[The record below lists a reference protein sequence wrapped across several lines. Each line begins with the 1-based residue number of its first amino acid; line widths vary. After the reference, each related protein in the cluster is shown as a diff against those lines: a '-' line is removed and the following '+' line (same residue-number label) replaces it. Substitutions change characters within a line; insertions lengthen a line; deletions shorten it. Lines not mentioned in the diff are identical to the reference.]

1 MNIHDF
7 EYYINQ
13 TILDRGF
20 NYYIDGNIVDSYKR
34 GDREYIFHVEGSD
47 DYEVLV
53 EIGDNGDILISY
65 CDCPYNFGPVCK
77 HEAAAYF
84 KAYEMLHQENEIEKV
99 SSKENKRDTIH
110 DVLNNL
116 SKQEL
121 IHIIVN
127 LALDDSTLENSLLFT
142 YANGDSQL
150 ELKACQELIDA
161 IVRKYTGRVGIIEY
175 RDTGAFVHELEDIV
189 EKARNMENV
198 LVAVDI
204 ALLLLEEAIDA
215 FSYAD
220 DSSGHIGSL
229 ATESLELIEEIVSR
243 GDEIGNQRVKIF
255 EKLLAQTDN
264 EVFEDWLDYKV
275 DLLSICSEFADDEIL
290 REQLI
295 TKIESMID
303 EDSGDRYSHYGK
315 ESMLQILFQLIEKY
329 GTQEETEQFIYDHL
343 QFTSFRETLL
353 NKHLQDKN
361 YEKVIELTKEGEKQD
376 QNLPGLL
383 SKWKKYRYKALKS
396 LSLKEEQNIL
406 AKELFFNGDFDYYQD
421 LKKLAANQSEFYT
434 NLKLE
439 LKKEKGWHAS
449 SLFLKL
455 IEEEND
461 LEEILK
467 FVKDNPIYIED
478 YAEKLVK
485 PFEEDTIEIY
495 TNFIKSTASTSS
507 NRRDYQGVCHK
518 LTRYK
523 KIAGKQKQVE
533 LINEFKVLYRRR
545 PAFIDELGKI

>member
-467 FVKDNPIYIED
+467 FVKDNPRYIED

-533 LINEFKVLYRRR
+533 LINEFKVLYKRR

>member
-518 LTRYK
+518 LTRY
-523 KIAGKQKQVE
+523 
-533 LINEFKVLYRRR
+533 EFKVLYRRR

>member
-467 FVKDNPIYIED
+467 FVKDNPRYIED

>member
-127 LALDDSTLENSLLFT
+127 LALDDSTLENSLLFI

-461 LEEILK
+461 LEELLE
-467 FVKDNPIYIED
+467 FVKDNPRYIED

-495 TNFIKSTASTSS
+495 TDFIKSTASTSS

>member
-20 NYYIDGNIVDSYKR
+20 NYYTDGNIVDSYKR

-461 LEEILK
+461 LEELLE
-467 FVKDNPIYIED
+467 FVKDNPRYIED

-507 NRRDYQGVCHK
+507 NRRDYQRVCHK